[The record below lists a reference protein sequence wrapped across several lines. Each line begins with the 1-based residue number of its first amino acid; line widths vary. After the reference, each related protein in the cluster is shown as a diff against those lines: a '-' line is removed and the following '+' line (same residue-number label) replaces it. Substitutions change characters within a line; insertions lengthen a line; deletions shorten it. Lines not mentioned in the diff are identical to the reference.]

1 MRIAPKLWCWLYIP
15 RKDGGRGLIAIADSV
30 ELAVRDFEKYVHGS
44 EERLLEAARGNRVY
58 GSEVASVL
66 KKVKNENKL

>member
-1 MRIAPKLWCWLYIP
+1 M
-15 RKDGGRGLIAIADSV
+15 IAIADSV
-30 ELAVRDFEKYVHGS
+30 KLAVRDFEKYVHGS